1 MALHHRHALTCHE
14 NVRPLQHL
22 LAPCGDGLVSA
33 RVRVDDRDYREAL
46 GSDVLRSRGG
56 PFAEMGERPL

>member
-1 MALHHRHALTCHE
+1 MLTCDE
-14 NVRPLQHL
+14 DVRPLQHL
-22 LAPCGDGLVSA
+22 FAPSSDGFVSA
-33 RVRVDDRDYREAL
+33 RVRVDDRDYRKAI